1 MKKEKIELLLV
12 AGDLFHGQPLM
23 RECREL
29 NFLLEQIPD
38 LENNYLIVYGDS
50 KGDSQLLKYANESHY
65 RAL

>member
-1 MKKEKIELLLV
+1 MKFGILS
-12 AGDLFHGQPLM
+12 
-23 RECREL
+23 
-29 NFLLEQIPD
+29 LLEQIPD